1 MRNYKNNFSANNIYC
16 QNFCEYI
23 MTTKEPDHRQ
33 KDQNTKRYNWI
44 HWINYHYLSS
54 FGISV
59 DFIFSYIRV
68 ESNDVLNFSSK
79 EWTVSILSFMSIVI
93 VPGVSV
99 IELAYI
105 VVVKSVDNSDFVSP
119 IIGVILY

>member
-1 MRNYKNNFSANNIYC
+1 
-16 QNFCEYI
+16 
-23 MTTKEPDHRQ
+23 
-33 KDQNTKRYNWI
+33 
-44 HWINYHYLSS
+44 
-54 FGISV
+54 
-59 DFIFSYIRV
+59 
-68 ESNDVLNFSSK
+68 
-79 EWTVSILSFMSIVI
+79 MSIVI